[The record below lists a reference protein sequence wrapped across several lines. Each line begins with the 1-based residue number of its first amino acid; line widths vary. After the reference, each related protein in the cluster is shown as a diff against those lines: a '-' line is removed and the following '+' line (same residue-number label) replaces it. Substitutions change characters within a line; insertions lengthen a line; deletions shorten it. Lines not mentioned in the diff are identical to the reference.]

1 MAACSNLY
9 GEVSSSNPADNK
21 FIYFYTIKIIIQTI
35 NAYKKTGSH
44 IKNLRVKKTNFKK
57 KKGVVH

>member
-9 GEVSSSNPADNK
+9 GEVSGSNPADNK

-35 NAYKKTGSH
+35 NAYKKNG
-44 IKNLRVKKTNFKK
+44 FP
-57 KKGVVH
+57 